1 MEWLQAN
8 WQYVLVG
15 FFAIEKIVKASP
27 SKYDDILLDVVW
39 GSMKKMVGKDK

>member
-15 FFAIEKIVKASP
+15 FYAVEKIVKASP

-39 GSMKKMVGKDK
+39 GSVKKVVGKK

>member
-15 FFAIEKIVKASP
+15 FYAVEKIVKASP

-39 GSMKKMVGKDK
+39 GSIKKVVGKK

>member
-8 WQYVLVG
+8 WQYVLIG
-15 FFAIEKIVKASP
+15 FYAIEKIVKASP

-39 GSMKKMVGKDK
+39 GSLKKVAGKK

>member
-15 FFAIEKIVKASP
+15 FYAIEKIVKASP

-39 GSMKKMVGKDK
+39 GTLKKAVGKK

>member
-1 MEWLQAN
+1 MEWIQAN

-15 FFAIEKIVKASP
+15 FYAIEKIVKARP

-39 GSMKKMVGKDK
+39 NGIKKVVGKS

>member
-1 MEWLQAN
+1 MDWLQAN

-15 FFAIEKIVKASP
+15 FYAVEKIVKASP

-39 GSMKKMVGKDK
+39 GSVKKVVGKK